1 MAVTSARWMIRPEAP
16 AGREGPVLD
25 FWQRL
30 ASEGV
35 SIIPGLM
42 IDTGDP
48 LAGRPRSARWG
59 PRLAGASSAG
69 VQDDAGE
76 RAVIEQEFAA
86 KVAAARLCTP
96 RAALGAVV
104 QALRQEQR
112 SRLAALQTKV
122 AARREVRAAEALA
135 QHYRRLAE
143 MVAQGVPVPARR
155 PSVEDV
161 RQRIRAAILRNRLG

>member
-1 MAVTSARWMIRPEAP
+1 MRPEAS
-16 AGREGPVLD
+16 AGRAAPVLD

-30 ASEGV
+30 ANEGV
-35 SIIPGLM
+35 SILGLV

-48 LAGRPRSARWG
+48 LAGRPRGPRWG
-59 PRLAGASSAG
+59 PRQARASSAG

-76 RAVIEQEFAA
+76 RAVIEQEFAT

-96 RAALGAVV
+96 RAALGAVL

-112 SRLAALQTKV
+112 SRLAALQAKV
-122 AARREVRAAEALA
+122 AARREVRTAEALA

-143 MVAQGVPVPARR
+143 MVARGVPVSAQR

-161 RQRIRAAILRNRLG
+161 RQRIKAAIMRNRPD

>member
-1 MAVTSARWMIRPEAP
+1 MPEAP
-16 AGREGPVLD
+16 DGRVLPVLD

-35 SIIPGLM
+35 SILGLV

-48 LAGRPRSARWG
+48 LAGQPRGARRG
-59 PRLAGASSAG
+59 ARQAGASSADG
-69 VQDDAGE
+69 QDDVAE
-76 RAVIEQEFAA
+76 RVVIEQEFAA

-96 RAALGAVV
+96 RAALCAVL

-112 SRLAALQTKV
+112 SRLAAMQAKV
-122 AARREVRAAEALA
+122 AARRDVRTAKALA
-135 QHYRRLAE
+135 RHYRRVAE
-143 MVAQGVPVPARR
+143 MVARGVPVPPQR

-161 RQRIRAAILRNRLG
+161 RERIRGAIMRNRLG

>member
-1 MAVTSARWMIRPEAP
+1 MAVTSARWMMRPEAP
-16 AGREGPVLD
+16 AGWERPVLD
-25 FWQRL
+25 FRQRL
-30 ASEGV
+30 ANEGV
-35 SIIPGLM
+35 SILGLM

-48 LAGRPRSARWG
+48 LGGRPRGARWG
-59 PRLAGASSAG
+59 ARPARVSSAE

-76 RAVIEQEFAA
+76 WAVIEQEFAA
-86 KVAAARLCTP
+86 KVAAAWLCTP

-112 SRLAALQTKV
+112 SRLAALQAKV
-122 AARREVRAAEALA
+122 AARQGAKTAEALA

-143 MVAQGVPVPARR
+143 MVARGVPVLAER

-161 RQRIRAAILRNRLG
+161 RRRIQAAIMRNRPG